1 MSPYGVS
8 RAATYGESLFA
19 MKTCG
24 GITKYL
30 SAYPGCQFHETLSK
44 CSCVNWEVLDIA
56 VPDISGCEYPIKYL
70 AYNPKV
76 SVEKTYFMV
85 RSAQQSNCGIFEYKF
100 ADYIG
105 EGLCTG
111 TCICPQEGLANQNAF
126 FKRSTLT
133 DSPYIDKIADF
144 PSAMTATKYTAP
156 LMCVGC
162 LYRMSPKENPFWSIT
177 VYNHDTTEWD
187 RFTTEDLISWK
198 SVAPDFAW
206 SVSNT
211 FKYETFD
218 NCLRTSCNNFGTVV
232 PKCGLFDFGV
242 SANNYERTGV
252 VISDGESIIVNNDT
266 TEGLT
271 AQVWGYEG

>member
-1 MSPYGVS
+1 
-8 RAATYGESLFA
+8 
-19 MKTCG
+19 
-24 GITKYL
+24 
-30 SAYPGCQFHETLSK
+30 
-44 CSCVNWEVLDIA
+44 VLKIDN
-56 VPDISGCEYPIKYL
+56 PDICGCEYPIKYL
-70 AYNPKV
+70 AYNPNPAV
-76 SVEKTYFMV
+76 QKTYFMS
-85 RSAQQSNCGIFEYKF
+85 RSGTAANCGIFEYKF
-100 ADYIG
+100 ADFDG
-105 EGLCTG
+105 PGACTG
-111 TCICPQEGLANQNAF
+111 ICICHQEGVANQNAMF
-126 FKRSTLT
+126 LRTTLT

-144 PSAMTATKYTAP
+144 PSVMVASKYITP

-198 SVAPDFAW
+198 SVAPDFTW
-206 SVSNT
+206 TVSNT
-211 FKYETFD
+211 LKYETFD
-218 NCLRTSCNNFGTVV
+218 DCLRTSCNNFGAVV
-232 PKCGLFDFGV
+232 PKCGLFDFEV